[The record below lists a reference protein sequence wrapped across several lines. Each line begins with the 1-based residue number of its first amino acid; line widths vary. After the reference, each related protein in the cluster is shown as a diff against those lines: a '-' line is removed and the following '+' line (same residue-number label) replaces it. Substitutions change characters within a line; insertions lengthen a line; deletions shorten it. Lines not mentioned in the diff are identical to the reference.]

1 MFLIYNTPTAAEILS
16 AATLI
21 LSYFSTTCSD
31 FLSGGVDAEEPDY
44 SHHYKEKSNDASTG
58 AKVTATAA
66 IIGTCPAPTKQV
78 PKSEDDMPSLAQD
91 ATSTKMWK
99 NVKEAAFASDS
110 SSDDDEDDSST
121 SADGELVKA
130 YWLLV

>member
-1 MFLIYNTPTAAEILS
+1 
-16 AATLI
+16 
-21 LSYFSTTCSD
+21 
-31 FLSGGVDAEEPDY
+31 
-44 SHHYKEKSNDASTG
+44 
-58 AKVTATAA
+58 
-66 IIGTCPAPTKQV
+66 
-78 PKSEDDMPSLAQD
+78 
-91 ATSTKMWK
+91 MWK